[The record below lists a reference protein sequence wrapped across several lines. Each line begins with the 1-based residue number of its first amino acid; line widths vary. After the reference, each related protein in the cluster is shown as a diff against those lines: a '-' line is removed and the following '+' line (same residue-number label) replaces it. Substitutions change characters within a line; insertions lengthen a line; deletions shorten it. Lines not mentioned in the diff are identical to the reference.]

1 MGHSLEEC
9 KGQNLHHMLT
19 ESPWEYG
26 DLFKKIRQRCIRLL
40 RKQKEKIYIL
50 IDEVGFRKK
59 GKHSACV
66 GQQYIGSIG
75 KNDNGQVA
83 VTGALSAGDFYCP
96 VEMELFM
103 PEDWQRDK
111 IRREKAGI
119 PEWKKHESKTVMAL
133 HMIRTLFKSLAQD
146 LECVVFDAL
155 YGNCIDFIVHL
166 KTKQIPF
173 VGDIRENLN
182 VFLNKPTW
190 KVPKY
195 SGRGRRSLKEKPSR
209 MSIQVRDYMHSLK
222 NSDYELLT
230 IRNGT
235 KGKLKAR
242 YHLRK
247 VWVLHE
253 STKAFVEMHLLIRK
267 DIDGRTKYALGDFP
281 GRTNIKRMAKAQAQR
296 VFVERIFEEG
306 KNIAGMEDYQVR
318 SWNGFHRHVALSSL
332 ALLFIMEQKLLLKR
346 TIKKITGYNIQ
357 ELVNATIATLSTIDQ
372 IIQKVTS
379 QIKRYQH
386 EIKNQLKR
394 VT

>member
-19 ESPWEYG
+19 ESPWEHK

-40 RKQKEKIYIL
+40 RRQKEKIYIL

-66 GQQYIGSIG
+66 GHQYIGSIG

-103 PEDWQRDK
+103 PEDWQDDTD
-111 IRREKAGI
+111 RRMRAAI
-119 PEWKKHESKTVMAL
+119 PADKKHESKTVMAL
-133 HMIRTLFKSLAQD
+133 RMIKRLFKSLSED
-146 LECVVFDAL
+146 IECVVFDAL
-155 YGNCIDFIVHL
+155 YGNCIDFIVQL

-173 VGDIRENLN
+173 VGDIRENLT
-182 VFLNKPTW
+182 VFLNKPVWAT
-190 KVPKY
+190 PKY

-209 MSIQVRDYMHSLK
+209 TPIPVRDYMRSLK
-222 NSDYELLT
+222 KRDYQLLT

-247 VWVLHE
+247 VWMLHE
-253 STKAFVEMHLLIRK
+253 PTKAFIEMHLLIRK

-306 KNIAGMEDYQVR
+306 KNIAGMADYQVR
-318 SWNGFHRHVALSSL
+318 SWNGFHRHAALSSL
-332 ALLFIMEQKLLLKR
+332 ALLFIMEQKLLLRR

-372 IIQKVTS
+372 TIQKVAQ
-379 QIKRYQH
+379 QIKRYQYQI
-386 EIKNQLKR
+386 ENQLKT